1 MGGES
6 GRTKKRFEINKE
18 KIDSNIWQIAIAQN
32 KTGHPAV
39 FPEELARKHVLSWSN
54 EGDVVLDPF
63 MGSGTVGVVC
73 KKLER
78 NFIGIEINRDYL
90 EAARKR
96 MEAMD
101 GSASLFD

>member
-1 MGGES
+1 
-6 GRTKKRFEINKE
+6 
-18 KIDSNIWQIAIAQN
+18 
-32 KTGHPAV
+32 
-39 FPEELARKHVLSWSN
+39 
-54 EGDVVLDPF
+54 

-73 KKLER
+73 KKLDR